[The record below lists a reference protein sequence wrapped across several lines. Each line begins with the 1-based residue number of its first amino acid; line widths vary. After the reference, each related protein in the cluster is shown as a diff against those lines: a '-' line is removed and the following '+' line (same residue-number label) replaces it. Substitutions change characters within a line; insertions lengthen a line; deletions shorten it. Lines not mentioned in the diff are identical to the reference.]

1 MPIDRDRTDTLPEL
15 QRELNALYGLV
26 HYARERCYPETLTA
40 YLESLIAATTA
51 EADRRRTA

>member
-40 YLESLIAATTA
+40 YLESLIAATAA